1 MVGQNLKKCPHIKV
15 RKKEK
20 KGGTENKEENQKCR
34 IKGPK
39 RRKEGRETGR
49 KEGREGGRKGGREGR
64 REEGREGGRKEGR
77 KEGRNEGRKEDWLNI
92 KSICHSLGFQ

>member
-39 RRKEGRETGR
+39 RRQFQ
-49 KEGREGGRKGGREGR
+49 GGAGQ
-64 REEGREGGRKEGR
+64 
-77 KEGRNEGRKEDWLNI
+77 L
-92 KSICHSLGFQ
+92 Q